1 MAVDWEA
8 ETAHGIAVC
17 YAQICFPLGMVV
29 YRRGPGLKERMVTT
43 AADARDAVAGRET
56 GVLGSAGTG
65 S

>member
-1 MAVDWEA
+1 MDGEA
-8 ETAHGIAVC
+8 ETAHEIAVC

-29 YRRGPGLKERMVTT
+29 YRRGRGLKERMVV
-43 AADARDAVAGRET
+43 AAVDARDAVVAGRET